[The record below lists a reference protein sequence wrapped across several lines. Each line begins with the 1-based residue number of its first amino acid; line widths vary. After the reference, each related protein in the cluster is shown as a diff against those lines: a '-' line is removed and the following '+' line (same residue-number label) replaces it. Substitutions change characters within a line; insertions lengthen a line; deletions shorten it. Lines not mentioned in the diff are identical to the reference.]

1 MKKRL
6 LAALAISALMLSACG
21 GSNDSSSSSS
31 DSSSSA
37 TSESSTGSTTG
48 STAHTHSLV
57 FDSFVWTTT
66 AGDYKAKAKYKCSA
80 NDGYEVSYDAVMT
93 KTTEAP
99 THTADGANHWTAT
112 YQNQHENKDEVLPSP
127 GHNDNGVG
135 LCLADGYFAGKLATV
150 GTNTESATYEAGK
163 TYYFRAQA
171 NVGHT
176 YSLANAGVTPSEVKT
191 YYLNTNGEPV
201 EYDRANVPF
210 PSTGTYDSY
219 IYFVHTPAANEEE
232 ASLRVNFKGH
242 RVDDFGFCQDHPT
255 VYEGQD
261 FDTNDPIDFG
271 ALKAGEKIF
280 RRFAANADHRYRLD
294 IHSPLV
300 KEDVHFALKTSE
312 SGYSS
317 VDCLDEVNNK
327 TIDNFADLSEDG
339 YVYVRIEPVADRL
352 DSGLT
357 VFESHNYNALGLC
370 LHDEVFIGGEDHTL
384 EVGEQSPEIEF
395 KKGTTY
401 YFRVKAYAGHTYHMV
416 VYDLNSGI
424 NVLEIGR
431 IHENGNPISTDS
443 IGNDYEFPEDT
454 FDDYLYIV
462 YNPQADQSGEHWFRV
477 DLVSHPVDNEHGNCP
492 HDGITKVLVDKTP
505 YENFTLAADDYAFF
519 KINIANT
526 EKDEYG
532 VFPISYGG
540 SYYLLIEVW
549 YSSNDTWVALPT
561 EDQYPGSQYEEYY
574 SAPEADDGFVYVTM
588 HNTTGATINVNGF
601 GTNIS

>member
-48 STAHTHSLV
+48 STTHTHSLV

-80 NDGYEVSYDAVMT
+80 NDGYEESHDAVMT

-112 YQNQHENKDEVLPSP
+112 YQDQHENKDEVLPSP

-150 GTNTESATYEAGK
+150 GVNTESDTYEAGK

-219 IYFVHTPAANEEE
+219 IYFVHTPAAKEEE

-242 RVDDFGFCQDHPT
+242 RADEFGFCHDHPT

-271 ALKAGEKIF
+271 ALKAGDKIF
-280 RRFAANADHRYRLD
+280 RRFEANGDHRYRLD
-294 IHSPLV
+294 IHSPSTM
-300 KEDVHFALKTSE
+300 EDVHLALKSE

-327 TIDNFADLSEDG
+327 TIDNFEDLSEDG
-339 YVYVRIEPVADRL
+339 YVYVRIEPVADRA

-357 VFESHNYNALGLC
+357 VFESHNYNAVGLC
-370 LHDEVFIGGEDHTL
+370 LHDRVFIGGEDHTL
-384 EVGEQSPEIEF
+384 EVGEQSPAIEF
-395 KKGTTY
+395 KKGTSY

-416 VYDLNSGI
+416 VHSLNTGI

-431 IHENGNPISTDS
+431 IHSNGTPISTS
-443 IGNDYEFPEDT
+443 SVGNDYEFPEDT
-454 FDDYLYIV
+454 FDNYLYIV

-477 DLVSHPVDNEHGNCP
+477 DFVSHPVENEHGDCP
-492 HDGITKVLVDKTP
+492 HGYLGETLEDGVAYGT
-505 YENFTLAADDYAFF
+505 NFSIPAKDYAYFRAQMSTITLDGYNQF
-519 KINIANT
+519 EIYWGHNNYEDVTVWYKSNGTWIELVPDNGNVNYGVYDAVTPDDGYIYIQMYNSGESALNVVGADTGINI
-526 EKDEYG
+526 
-532 VFPISYGG
+532 
-540 SYYLLIEVW
+540 
-549 YSSNDTWVALPT
+549 
-561 EDQYPGSQYEEYY
+561 
-574 SAPEADDGFVYVTM
+574 
-588 HNTTGATINVNGF
+588 
-601 GTNIS
+601 